1 MDSITELFG
10 KRSDLSQVLLVGT
23 LIISRVLPIVFMTP
37 FLGGKLV
44 PPETR
49 MSIGFGMAL
58 LVYSYAAG
66 AMQSPL
72 DLLNPL
78 VYISLLFK
86 ELFVGFAIGFV
97 AVEIYY
103 AMEVAGRALDI
114 FRGSNMTE
122 VQVPELGFRASP
134 LGDFAFH
141 LLIVIFFGLNGHKVF
156 LEAVFESF
164 SLVPVDR
171 FPAMSGGFFE
181 FTSQIL
187 RYTANLFGIAFAL
200 VFPGLFATFMTDVVF
215 GMLNRVAPQL
225 NAYFMAMAV
234 KPLIGV
240 LFFIFS
246 LQLLYE
252 QLGVRVE
259 ENLLFLRR
267 LIALMH

>member
-1 MDSITELFG
+1 MEAITDLFG
-10 KRSDLSQVLLVGT
+10 KRDDFSQMLLVGT
-23 LIISRVLPIVFMTP
+23 LIISRLLPIVFMTP

-49 MSIGFGMAL
+49 MSIAFGLAI
-58 LVYSYAAG
+58 LVYSYASA
-66 AMQSPL
+66 AMKSPL

-78 VYISLLFK
+78 VYITLLFK

-97 AVEIYY
+97 AVELYY
-103 AMEVAGRALDI
+103 AMEIAGRALDI

-141 LLIVIFFGLNGHKVF
+141 LLIVIFFGLGGHHIF
-156 LEAVFESF
+156 LDSILESF
-164 SLVPVDR
+164 RLVPIDR
-171 FPAMSGGFFE
+171 FPAMSGGFSV
-181 FTSQIL
+181 FTGEIL
-187 RYTANLFGIAFAL
+187 RYTASLFGIAFAL

-234 KPLIGV
+234 KPLIGI
-240 LFFIFS
+240 LFFVIS
-246 LQLLYE
+246 LELVLV
-252 QLGVRVE
+252 QLGIRLE
-259 ENLLFLRR
+259 ENLLFLKR
-267 LIALMH
+267 LLALMQ

>member
-1 MDSITELFG
+1 MEPITELFG
-10 KRSDLSQVLLVGT
+10 KRDDLSQVLLIGT
-23 LIISRVLPIVFMTP
+23 LIVSRILPIVFMTP

-58 LVYSYAAG
+58 LVYSFASN
-66 AMQSPL
+66 AMQGTL
-72 DLLNPL
+72 DVLNPL
-78 VYISLLFK
+78 VYITLLLK
-86 ELFVGFAIGFV
+86 ELFIGFAIGFV
-97 AVEIYY
+97 AVELYY

-141 LLIVIFFGLNGHKVF
+141 LLIVIFFGLGGHKVF

-164 SLVPVDR
+164 RLIPIDQ
-171 FPAMSGGFFE
+171 FPRMAGGFAE
-181 FTSQIL
+181 FTDQVL
-187 RYTANLFGIAFAL
+187 RYTASLFGIAFAL
-200 VFPGLFATFMTDVVF
+200 VFPGLFATFMTDIVF

-234 KPLIGV
+234 KPLLGV
-240 LFFIFS
+240 LFFVFS
-246 LQLLYE
+246 LQLALE
-252 QLGVRVE
+252 QLGIRVE
-259 ENLLFLRR
+259 ENLLLIKR
-267 LIALMH
+267 LIAIMQ